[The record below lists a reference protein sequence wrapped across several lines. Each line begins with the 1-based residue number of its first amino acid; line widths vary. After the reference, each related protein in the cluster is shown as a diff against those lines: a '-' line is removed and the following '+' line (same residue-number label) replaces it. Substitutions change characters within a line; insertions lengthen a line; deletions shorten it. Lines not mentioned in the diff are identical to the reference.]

1 MNNKAKK
8 QKIKTNKQTKKYNRN
23 FGEKHH
29 REMYLTFSTK
39 SKKSESKEKSYFR
52 RCYSFYLS
60 RNNTQKA
67 SALILKNN
75 NSS

>member
-1 MNNKAKK
+1 MNSKAKK

-39 SKKSESKEKSYFR
+39 SKKSD
-52 RCYSFYLS
+52 
-60 RNNTQKA
+60 
-67 SALILKNN
+67 
-75 NSS
+75 